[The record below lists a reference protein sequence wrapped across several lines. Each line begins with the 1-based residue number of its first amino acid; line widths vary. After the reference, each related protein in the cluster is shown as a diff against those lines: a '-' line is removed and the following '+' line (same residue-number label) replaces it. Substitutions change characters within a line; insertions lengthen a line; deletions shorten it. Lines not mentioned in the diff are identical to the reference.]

1 MTSIKLILTVC
12 TFAAAVRV
20 DNGPAVLDFGGT
32 TARLGE
38 RSVVT
43 AEWKSS
49 LPAGSTAFVIFGS
62 GVGTTSV
69 VVNGTTIQAPFGV
82 AAFAS
87 VELTGAVGRET
98 ATAIVPRN
106 DDLVGLPLEAV
117 VVVVAPNGSYQFLA
131 RTGGPIIQ
139 DALS

>member
-20 DNGPAVLDFGGT
+20 ENASAVLDFNGVA
-32 TARLGE
+32 ARLGE
-38 RSVVT
+38 KAVVT
-43 AEWKSS
+43 AEWKSG

-62 GVGTTSV
+62 GEGTTPV

-87 VELTGAVGRET
+87 VALNGSLGRET
-98 ATAIVPRN
+98 ATVIVPMN
-106 DDLVGLPLEAV
+106 DDLVGRTLEAV
-117 VVVVAPNGSYQFLA
+117 VVVVAPNGSYHFLA